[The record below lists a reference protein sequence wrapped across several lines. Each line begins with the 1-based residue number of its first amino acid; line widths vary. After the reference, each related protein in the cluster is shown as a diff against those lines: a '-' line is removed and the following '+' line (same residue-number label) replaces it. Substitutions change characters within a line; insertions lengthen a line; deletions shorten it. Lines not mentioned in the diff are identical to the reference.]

1 MFSSD
6 SFSTDSFSTDSFEFG
21 DIVDPTPDPG
31 PVIDPT
37 DVGRGSGPTD
47 GIRRLPGY
55 NKHHQDNILETRRKR
70 ILQEDDDVVALI
82 MAMLTR
88 GIM

>member
-1 MFSSD
+1 MTFASGWANNCGTEL
-6 SFSTDSFSTDSFEFG
+6 FTIGWVPCET
-21 DIVDPTPDPG
+21 PTV
-31 PVIDPT
+31 PVTNPT

-70 ILQEDDDVVALI
+70 ILQEDEDIIALI